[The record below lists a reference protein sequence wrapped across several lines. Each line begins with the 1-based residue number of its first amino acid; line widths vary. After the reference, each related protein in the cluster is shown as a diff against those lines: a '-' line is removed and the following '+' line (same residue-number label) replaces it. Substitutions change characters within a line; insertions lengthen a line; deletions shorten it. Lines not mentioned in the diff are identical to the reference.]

1 MPRLN
6 AVLPLQASAL
16 PLVILFVSM
25 SLSSIPVTGLSRRL
39 ERPARLLLRLQWH
52 FAA

>member
-16 PLVILFVSM
+16 PLVILVSM
-25 SLSSIPVTGLSRRL
+25 PLSSIPVTGLSRRL
-39 ERPARLLLRLQWH
+39 ERPARLLLRLQWY